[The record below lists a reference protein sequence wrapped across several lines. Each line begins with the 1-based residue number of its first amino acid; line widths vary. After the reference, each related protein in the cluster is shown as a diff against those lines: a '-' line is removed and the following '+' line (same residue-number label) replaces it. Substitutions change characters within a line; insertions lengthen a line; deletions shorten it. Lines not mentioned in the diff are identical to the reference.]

1 MSLKRKNLDN
11 IKSKVLSILKS
22 NKVTRAGIFGSYA
35 RGEDKENSDIDI
47 LVELNE
53 DLSLLEVIRLK
64 NLLEKTIKKKVDL
77 VEYSLIRKELRDI
90 ILKEEIPIL
99 R

>member
-90 ILKEEIPIL
+90 ILKEAIPIL